1 MVTRALEAVV
11 LVDFA
16 EETFGAVRTRA
27 VERVDLVVT
36 STAVVARTVGAVVDV
51 ELTLGALEARQTVAS
66 VMTALVV
73 ARCAVSGGRKEGES
87 MKKASPTDRE
97 IHRHAFRDARTHLEN
112 GREKERRAQRVK
124 STYFS

>member
-1 MVTRALEAVV
+1 MVARALEAVV

-16 EETFGAVRTRA
+16 EEAFSAVRTGA

-51 ELTLGALEARQTVAS
+51 ELTLGTLEARQTVAS

-73 ARCAVSGGRKEGES
+73 ARCAVSGERREGES
-87 MKKASPTDRE
+87 MKKVSPTDGR
-97 IHRHAFRDARTHLEN
+97 IDRPCFYVARTHLEN
-112 GREKERRAQRVK
+112 GRERERGTE
-124 STYFS
+124 S